1 MYTLVVKI
9 NPEACTA
16 ASLVAI
22 VSLEYQTLSAILP
35 ECLDKT
41 ECNTDALH
49 LWHTL
54 EISKYLKSGG
64 KFRMLKLTC
73 LEHWQAF
80 VLQL

>member
-54 EISKYLKSGG
+54 EI
-64 KFRMLKLTC
+64 
-73 LEHWQAF
+73 
-80 VLQL
+80 